1 MPGMDWKKYIS
12 DLQAIGWT
20 QVRIAKAMG
29 DKPQSWVADI
39 LKGRYRDLKWTDGER
54 LLKLHRKEFRRA
66 VSDFPQKRTDSVERP
81 NAQP

>member
-1 MPGMDWKKYIS
+1 MDWKNLIS

-39 LKGRYRDLKWTDGER
+39 CKGRYRDLKWSDGER
-54 LLKLHRKEFRRA
+54 LIKLHRKETRRSGTKPSGEA
-66 VSDFPQKRTDSVERP
+66 R
-81 NAQP
+81 AG

>member
-1 MPGMDWKKYIS
+1 MDWKNLIS

-39 LKGRYRDLKWTDGER
+39 CKGRYRDLKWSDGER
-54 LLKLHRKEFRRA
+54 LIKLHRRETRRS
-66 VSDFPQKRTDSVERP
+66 VTKRAEEAR
-81 NAQP
+81 AA